1 MCCRYKKRRNK
12 IMTKYKK
19 GTKVKWNFS
28 VERTK
33 RKGTITGKIT
43 GYSGST
49 PIVKTKSGQYYH
61 PIAKLKKV

>member
-1 MCCRYKKRRNK
+1 
-12 IMTKYKK
+12 MTKYKK